1 MLRSKFFIMALFT
14 LFFLPT
20 LQLQSATGA
29 TYQLSMLPRY
39 STEEIYNR
47 ITPLVDYLKKATGLA
62 ISPTLTSTFD
72 QYTKQLQNG
81 RISIGFEN
89 PYIYVLASKSH
100 EAVAMA
106 VKGADGDKFR
116 GIIITKTDSPI
127 HSLKDLKGKRI
138 SIVGYSS
145 AGGYLSQRLTLLE
158 ENIDVNKDCQ
168 VEEAPE
174 NKQENVVFSVF
185 TGDVDAGFIRESALS
200 RMEQYI
206 SIGAI
211 RVLARTA
218 WLPNWALSVRR
229 SITGSDKEKIIKAI
243 RSIPKDSP
251 VLKALHIKAFRP
263 ANDRDYDP
271 VREAAGILSIQ
282 TAN

>member
-1 MLRSKFFIMALFT
+1 MIRMKFVLLIVVT
-14 LFFLPT
+14 TTFFLPFAGR
-20 LQLQSATGA
+20 LEAA
-29 TYQLSMLPRY
+29 NYQLSMLPRY

-47 ITPLVDYLKKATGLA
+47 ITPLVNYLKDKTGLN
-62 ISPTLTSTFD
+62 ITSTLTSTFD

-106 VKGADGDKFR
+106 IKGADGDKFR

-127 HSLKDLKGKRI
+127 HSLADLKGKRI

-158 ENIDVNKDCQ
+158 KGIDVNKDCQ

-200 RMEQYI
+200 RMEQFVPM
-206 SIGAI
+206 GTI

-229 SITGSDKEKIIKAI
+229 TIATQDKEKIIQAV

-251 VLKALHIKAFRP
+251 VLKALHIKGFRP
-263 ANDRDYDP
+263 ASDQDYDP
-271 VREAAGILSIQ
+271 IREAAGIMSFPA
-282 TAN
+282 AN